1 MLTNSCCHSDRIAQN
16 RRVQTTITVE
26 TGRGNESQW
35 RPGAAMKEWF
45 SIALRRD
52 VVARGLKVG
61 LIVGT
66 ILTAINHGDGI
77 LTGQIAPAAVWKI
90 PLTYSTYAGVEAI
103 LRQQDERSDC

>member
-1 MLTNSCCHSDRIAQN
+1 
-16 RRVQTTITVE
+16 
-26 TGRGNESQW
+26 
-35 RPGAAMKEWF
+35 MKEWF
-45 SIALRRD
+45 SIAVRRD

-90 PLTYSTYAGVEAI
+90 PLTYLVPYFVSTYAGVEAI
-103 LRQQDERSDC
+103 LRQQDERSDS